1 MHSRAATAALVF
13 GLVASTATLARAQ
26 CAFDQSFPNANDV
39 LADPEPAITIDFTEE
54 FDLQEVRLLAA
65 DKAEW
70 STDWVRST
78 QEVRKTEFRVT
89 KPLPPGQY
97 MIIWNGY
104 LRRHYHA
111 DGGSISFT
119 VASADEVPSTA
130 IPAAAP
136 LTAAAPRAGR
146 GSPYPMFLGAAART
160 SGR

>member
-1 MHSRAATAALVF
+1 MHARAAPAALIF
-13 GLVASTATLARAQ
+13 GLIAWTATPARAQ

-39 LADPEPAITIDFTEE
+39 LADPPAAVTIDFTEE
-54 FDLQEVRLLAA
+54 FDLQEVRLLAL
-65 DKAEW
+65 DQTEW
-70 STDWVRST
+70 PTDWVRGKE
-78 QEVRKTEFRVT
+78 EVRKTEFHLT

-119 VASADEVPSTA
+119 VAAAGEPTTTA

-136 LTAAAPRAGR
+136 STGAAPRAGR
-146 GSPYPMFLGAAART
+146 GSRYPMFLGAAART

>member
-1 MHSRAATAALVF
+1 MHSRAATVALIF
-13 GLVASTATLARAQ
+13 GLIACTATLARAQ

-39 LADPEPAITIDFTEE
+39 LADPPPAITIDFALE

-65 DKAEW
+65 DNTEW
-70 STDWVRST
+70 PTDWVRST
-78 QEVRKTEFRVT
+78 QEVRKAEFRVI
-89 KPLPPGQY
+89 KPLPPGNY

-119 VASADEVPSTA
+119 VASAGESATTA

-136 LTAAAPRAGR
+136 STGAAPRAGR

-160 SGR
+160 SNR

>member
-1 MHSRAATAALVF
+1 MHSRAATAALIF
-13 GLVASTATLARAQ
+13 GLIAGAATHARAQ

-39 LADPEPAITIDFTEE
+39 LADPQPAVTIDFTEE

-65 DKAEW
+65 DNTEW
-70 STDWVRST
+70 PTDWGRST
-78 QEVRKTEFRVT
+78 QEVRKAEFRVT
-89 KPLPPGQY
+89 KPLPPGPY

-119 VASADEVPSTA
+119 VASAGETPTTA

-136 LTAAAPRAGR
+136 STGAAPRVGR
-146 GSPYPMFLGAAART
+146 GSPYPMFLGAGARN
-160 SGR
+160 SDR